1 MALDTARYYASLSRR
16 LTSDDE
22 AGLRVVRAVRAVRR
36 RLDEQLDEVAHL
48 LHASRACAE
57 GTQDLEV
64 EVRLQWLA
72 VDAPDVSGMTDDE
85 VRDAYWQRLATGEG
99 VQVELN
105 PRGLQPT
112 AEHSAEHSA
121 ERLNGI

>member
-1 MALDTARYYASLSRR
+1 MSEVRLPVAFATVRHTNLADGWGLNPRGFSEEVKVLWSRN
-16 LTSDDE
+16 
-22 AGLRVVRAVRAVRR
+22 
-36 RLDEQLDEVAHL
+36 EVAHL

-99 VQVELN
+99 FKFE
-105 PRGLQPT
+105 
-112 AEHSAEHSA
+112 EHTFE
-121 ERLNGI
+121 